1 VATGPT
7 TLTGWGRTTPSAAT
21 VVERAGR
28 NMDGLAET
36 VKAVG
41 RRGAIA
47 RGLGRSYGDSAQN
60 GGGTVIRLLGHA
72 HEVVVDDA
80 AGTAT
85 VPAGVSIDELLR
97 VIVPRGWFVPV
108 TPGTRFV
115 TVGGAIASDIHG
127 KNHHVDGSFGR
138 SVVRLSLLLASGEV
152 AELSPTACEPSESSS
167 ERTNGFG
174 PELFWATVAGMGLTG
189 IVVDATIRLIPIS
202 TSRLAVD
209 TDRVPDLDGLLAAM
223 EEGDEWFRYSV
234 AWIDPMARGAHLG
247 RGVLTR
253 ADHATID
260 MVAPKQAVDP
270 LTYDPRQRIAV
281 PPVVPAPGVINHTT
295 IKAFNEL
302 WYRKAPRRR
311 IGQIMSIAGFFY
323 PLDMVGSWNRLY
335 GRGGFVQYQLLLP
348 FGQEDA
354 LRQALE
360 RFAASGAPS
369 FLAVLKRFGAAN
381 PAPLS
386 FPAPGWTLTVDVP
399 APTPGLRQLFHG
411 LDALVLDA
419 GGRHYLAKDS
429 HMTPDAVRRGYPRL
443 AEWQAIRA
451 AVDPM
456 GVWVSDQARRLRLL
470 GD

>member
-1 VATGPT
+1 V
-7 TLTGWGRTTPSAAT
+7 TLSGWGRTTPSAAT
-21 VVERAGR
+21 VVERSGR
-28 NMDGLAET
+28 NVERLAEA

-41 RRGAIA
+41 PRGAIA

-60 GGGTVIRLLGHA
+60 GGGTVICLQDHA
-72 HEVVVDDA
+72 HEVVLDPS

-85 VPAGVSIDELLR
+85 VPAGVSLDELLR

-127 KNHHVDGSFGR
+127 KNHHVDGSFGA
-138 SVVRLSLLLASGEV
+138 SVVRLSLLMASGEV
-152 AELSPTACEPSESSS
+152 VELSPSTQ
-167 ERTNGFG
+167 
-174 PELFWATVAGMGLTG
+174 PELFWATVGGMGLTG
-189 IVVDATIRLIPIS
+189 IVVDATIRLIPIA

-209 TDRVPDLDGLLAAM
+209 TDRLPDLDALLAAM

-234 AWIDPMARGAHLG
+234 AWIDPMARGKHLG

-253 ADHATID
+253 ADHAPVD

-270 LTYDPRQRIAV
+270 LAYDPQQRIAV
-281 PPVVPAPGVINHTT
+281 PPVVPGPGVINHST

-302 WYRKAPRRR
+302 WFRKAPRRR
-311 IGQIMSIAGFFY
+311 VSQIMSIAGFFH

-335 GRGGFVQYQLLLP
+335 GRGGFVQYQLLVP
-348 FGQEDA
+348 FGEEDA
-354 LRQALE
+354 VRRVME

-399 APTPGLRQLFHG
+399 APTKGLRPLFHG
-411 LDALVLDA
+411 LDELVLDA

-429 HMTPDAVRRGYPRL
+429 HMTPAAVRRGYPRL
-443 AEWQAIRA
+443 AEWQAIRN

-456 GVWVSDQARRLRLL
+456 GIWVSDQARRLRLL
-470 GD
+470 ED

>member
-1 VATGPT
+1 VTTRPE
-7 TLTGWGRTTPSAAT
+7 TLTGWGRTAPTAAT

-28 NMDGLAET
+28 DRQRLAET
-36 VKAVG
+36 VKDVG
-41 RRGAIA
+41 PRGAIA

-60 GGGTVIRLLGHA
+60 GGGTVIRLHDHA
-72 HEVVVDDA
+72 RDVIVDDVTA
-80 AGTAT
+80 AAT

-108 TPGTRFV
+108 TAGTRFV
-115 TVGGAIASDIHG
+115 TIGGAIASDIHG
-127 KNHHVDGSFGR
+127 KNHHVDGSFGN
-138 SVVRLSLLLASGEV
+138 SVVRMALLLASGEV
-152 AELSPTACEPSESSS
+152 VELSPTQ
-167 ERTNGFG
+167 R
-174 PELFWATVAGMGLTG
+174 PELFWTTVGGMGLTG
-189 IVVDATIRLIPIS
+189 IVLEATITLIPIA

-234 AWIDPMARGAHLG
+234 AWIDPMARGRHLG

-253 ADHATID
+253 ADHATVD
-260 MVAPKQAVDP
+260 QVAPKQAVDP
-270 LTYDPRQRIAV
+270 LEYGPRQRITV

-311 IGQIMSIAGFFY
+311 IAQIVSIAGFFH

-335 GRGGFVQYQLLLP
+335 GRAGFLQYQLLVP
-348 FGQEDA
+348 FGQEEA
-354 LRQALE
+354 LRQALG

-369 FLAVLKRFGAAN
+369 FIAVLKRFGAAN

-399 APTPGLRQLFHG
+399 AATRGLRPLFHG
-411 LDALVLDA
+411 LDELVLAA
-419 GGRHYLAKDS
+419 GGRLYLAKDA
-429 HMTPDAVRRGYPRL
+429 HMSPAAVRRGYPRL
-443 AEWQAIRA
+443 DEWRQVRA
-451 AVDPM
+451 SIDPM
-456 GVWVSDQARRLRLL
+456 GVWVSDQARRLRLCEE
-470 GD
+470 

>member
-7 TLTGWGRTTPSAAT
+7 TLTGWGRTAPSAAT
-21 VVERAGR
+21 VVERSSR
-28 NMDGLAET
+28 HVERLAET
-36 VKAVG
+36 VKAAG
-41 RRGAIA
+41 PRGAIA

-60 GGGTVIRLLGHA
+60 GGGTVIRLQDHA
-72 HEVVVDDA
+72 HAVVLDSA

-85 VPAGVSIDELLR
+85 VPAGVSLDELLR

-127 KNHHVDGSFGR
+127 KNHHVDGSFGAH
-138 SVVRLSLLLASGEV
+138 VERLALLLASGEV
-152 AELSPTACEPSESSS
+152 VELAPNRHT
-167 ERTNGFG
+167 
-174 PELFWATVAGMGLTG
+174 ELFWATVGGMGLTG
-189 IVVDATIRLIPIS
+189 IVVEATIRLIPIT

-209 TDRVPDLDGLLAAM
+209 TDRLPDLDALLAAM
-223 EEGDEWFRYSV
+223 EADDESFRYSV
-234 AWIDPMARGAHLG
+234 AWIDPMARGRHLG

-253 ADHATID
+253 ADHAELD
-260 MVAPKQAVDP
+260 AVGPRHAADP
-270 LTYDPRQRIAV
+270 LAYEPHQRIAV

-302 WYRKAPRRR
+302 WYRKAPRHRVGQLMT
-311 IGQIMSIAGFFY
+311 IGGFFH

-348 FGQEDA
+348 FGEEAA
-354 LRQALE
+354 LRQVME

-399 APTPGLRQLFHG
+399 APTKDLRPLFHG
-411 LDALVLDA
+411 LDELVLDA

-429 HMTPDAVRRGYPRL
+429 HMTPAAVRRGYPRL
-443 AEWQAIRA
+443 AEWRAIRD

-470 GD
+470 ED

>member
-1 VATGPT
+1 VTDGPA
-7 TLTGWGRTTPSAAT
+7 TLTGWGRTAPSAAT
-21 VVERAGR
+21 VVELPGR
-28 NMDGLAET
+28 DRERLAEA
-36 VKAVG
+36 VKDLG
-41 RRGAIA
+41 RRGGIA

-60 GGGTVIRLLGHA
+60 GGGTVIRLLDHA

-115 TVGGAIASDIHG
+115 TIGGAVASDIHG
-127 KNHHVDGSFGR
+127 KNHHVDGSFGN

-152 AELSPTACEPSESSS
+152 VEVSPAERA
-167 ERTNGFG
+167 
-174 PELFWATVAGMGLTG
+174 ELFWATVGGMGLTG
-189 IVVDATIRLIPIS
+189 LVLDATIRLIPIA

-223 EEGDEWFRYSV
+223 EEGDHWFRYSV
-234 AWIDPMARGAHLG
+234 AWIDPMARGRHLG

-253 ADHATID
+253 ADHATVD
-260 MVAPKQAVDP
+260 QVSPAQAVDP
-270 LTYDPRQRIAV
+270 LAYDPRQRITV
-281 PPVVPAPGVINHTT
+281 PPLVPPAGVINHTT

-311 IGQIMSIAGFFY
+311 ISQIVSIAGFFH

-335 GRGGFVQYQLLLP
+335 GRDGFVQYQLLLP
-348 FGQEDA
+348 FGEEVALRDA
-354 LRQALE
+354 LG

-381 PAPLS
+381 QAPLS

-399 APTPGLRQLFHG
+399 AGTRGLRALLHG
-411 LDALVLDA
+411 LDDLVLGA
-419 GGRHYLAKDS
+419 GGRHYFAKDA

-443 AEWQAIRA
+443 DDWRTVRA
-451 AVDPM
+451 SVDPM
-456 GVWVSDQARRLRLL
+456 GVWVSDQARRLHLL
-470 GD
+470 AD